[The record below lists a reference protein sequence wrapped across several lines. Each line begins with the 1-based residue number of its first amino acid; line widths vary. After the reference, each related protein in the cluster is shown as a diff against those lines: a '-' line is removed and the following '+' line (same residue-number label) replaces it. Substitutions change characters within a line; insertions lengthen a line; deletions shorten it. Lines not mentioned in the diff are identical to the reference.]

1 MNDEIKKLN
10 LRITELENEISRN
23 NFVGFQS
30 FGKYCDFTDRIKVP
44 VYSTLPGTA
53 RTGELVVVNGVL
65 WVASA
70 INTWTCV
77 GEQTA

>member
-30 FGKYCDFTDRIKVP
+30 FGKYCDFTDRLKVP
-44 VYSTLPGTA
+44 VYSSLPNSA
-53 RTGELVVVNGVL
+53 RTGELVVVSGKL

-70 INTWTCV
+70 INTWTIV
-77 GEQTA
+77 GTQS